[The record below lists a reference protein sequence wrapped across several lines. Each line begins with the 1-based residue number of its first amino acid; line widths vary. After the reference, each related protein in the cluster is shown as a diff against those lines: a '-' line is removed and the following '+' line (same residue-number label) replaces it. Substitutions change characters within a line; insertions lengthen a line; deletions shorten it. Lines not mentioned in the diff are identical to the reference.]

1 MEQTKY
7 ITKPVCTICDR
18 FIKGCDEVQCLK
30 KETILNKRHY
40 FSTEYFERWSQLKLP
55 LELRKQYQIDHNE
68 LKELLLSPQA
78 TVEAHRY
85 TCCTSYVNNIRDN
98 RCNKPPRFGLTNG
111 FVIGYVP
118 NDVVDEIDD
127 VLAASIARLRI
138 FSYVFSFVPD
148 AHKSIKGH
156 HTLFMNE
163 PEQIERAL
171 QHMSNKIG

>member
-1 MEQTKY
+1 M
-7 ITKPVCTICDR
+7 
-18 FIKGCDEVQCLK
+18 
-30 KETILNKRHY
+30 
-40 FSTEYFERWSQLKLP
+40 
-55 LELRKQYQIDHNE
+55 ELRKQYQIDDNE
-68 LKELLLSPQA
+68 LKELLLSPRA
-78 TVEAHRY
+78 TSEGRGY
-85 TCCTSYVNNIRDN
+85 TCCTTCSKNIRDN
-98 RCNKPPRFGLTNG
+98 KFNKPPRFGLTNG

-171 QHMSNKIG
+171 QHMSNKIGRPNVYTMISGNLTPKQREIARKRCKIDTRKFSSLLD